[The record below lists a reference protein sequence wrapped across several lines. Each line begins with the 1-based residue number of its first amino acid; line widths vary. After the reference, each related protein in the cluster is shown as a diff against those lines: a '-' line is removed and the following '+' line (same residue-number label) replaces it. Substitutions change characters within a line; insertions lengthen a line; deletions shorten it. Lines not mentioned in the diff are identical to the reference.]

1 MREEKEMKDVVL
13 KMDVSLDG
21 FVNAKG
27 GKIDWIFDSFNSD
40 LKACITNM
48 LWEADVHI
56 MGKRTYQ
63 GMAKHWPSS
72 TEDYAPP
79 MNEKPKVVFSHTMK
93 EVHWQ
98 YSRLVDGNITEEIY
112 HLKQQSGNYILAHG
126 GARFAQSLSRLGLID
141 EYRLI
146 IHPVILGAGQP
157 LFKNMSDAMKLN
169 LVHTRVF
176 DTGAVLHTYRTVRD

>member
-1 MREEKEMKDVVL
+1 MKNVIL

-27 GKIDWIFDSFNSD
+27 GKVDWIYDNVNSD
-40 LKACITNM
+40 LKACITDM

-56 MGKRTYQ
+56 MGRMTYQ
-63 GMAKHWPSS
+63 DMAKHWPSS

-79 MNEKPKVVFSHTMK
+79 MNEKPKVVFSDTIK

-98 YSRLVDGNITEEIY
+98 YSRLANRDITEEISQ
-112 HLKQQSGNYILAHG
+112 LKQQSGNYILAHG

-146 IHPVILGAGQP
+146 IHPVILGGGLP
-157 LFKNMSDAMKLN
+157 LFKNISDAIKLN
-169 LVHTRVF
+169 LVNTRVF
-176 DTGAVLHTYRTVRD
+176 DTGAVLHTYQTIRN